1 MKKSIII
8 SLLLIL
14 KVGYST
20 SQTVYQIPGASQ
32 QPRWVFPIYIED
44 AIGQKDTLYY
54 GFSPGAFV
62 GPVLADT
69 IFGEYPVPYDFVNLN
84 ASASPVT
91 SFLMYKVEII
101 DTSLSYYSF
110 QLTVANTYPPTKFKW
125 DVSTL
130 RSDSLPFPD
139 QSPLP
144 NAELHIDWY
153 YSHNIT
159 PCPGQ
164 GFAIL
169 VTDTASGTFCFM
181 KDSMV
186 MDNVFSGPV
195 DIMLGLQFR
204 PWTGLQ
210 PVGVQQVEKN
220 KLKIYPV
227 PADGYFIIDMD
238 ETGYSLFNAELFT
251 SEGISVLNKPMKNKE
266 RLITSNIPNG
276 FYMLKLTTANF
287 NTVFKKII
295 IDH

>member
-1 MKKSIII
+1 MKKNIII
-8 SLLLIL
+8 SLILIL

-32 QPRWVFPIYIED
+32 QPRWVFPVYIED

-91 SFLMYKVEII
+91 SFIMYKVEII

-125 DVSTL
+125 DVSTF
-130 RSDSLPFPD
+130 RSDSLPFPN

-144 NAELHIDWY
+144 NAEMHIDWY

-186 MDNVFSGPV
+186 MDNVFPGPV

-220 KLKIYPV
+220 KLKI
-227 PADGYFIIDMD
+227 
-238 ETGYSLFNAELFT
+238 
-251 SEGISVLNKPMKNKE
+251 
-266 RLITSNIPNG
+266 
-276 FYMLKLTTANF
+276 
-287 NTVFKKII
+287 
-295 IDH
+295 

>member
-1 MKKSIII
+1 MKKNIII
-8 SLLLIL
+8 SLILIL

-32 QPRWVFPIYIED
+32 QPRWVFPVYIED

-54 GFSPGAFV
+54 GFSPGA
-62 GPVLADT
+62 GGTGMDT
-69 IFGEYPVPYDFVNLN
+69 VFGEYPVPYDSVNLN
-84 ASASPVT
+84 ASAAAVT
-91 SFLMYKVEII
+91 SFYMYKVEII

-125 DVSTL
+125 DVSTF
-130 RSDSLPFPD
+130 RSDSLPFPN

-144 NAELHIDWY
+144 NAEMHIDWY

-186 MDNVFSGPV
+186 MDNVFPGPV

-220 KLKIYPV
+220 KLKIYPN
-227 PADGYFIIDMD
+227 PIIEELICEFEIENGYYTI
-238 ETGYSLFNAELFT
+238 
-251 SEGISVLNKPMKNKE
+251 ISVEGLKIATGTYVNGEIISVSK
-266 RLITSNIPNG
+266 IPAG
-276 FYMLKLTTANF
+276 MYTLLLQDSQKHTYQRSFIKL
-287 NTVFKKII
+287 
-295 IDH
+295 

>member
-8 SLLLIL
+8 YLLLIL

-32 QPRWVFPIYIED
+32 QPRWVFPVYIED

-186 MDNVFSGPV
+186 MDNVFPGPV

-220 KLKIYPV
+220 KLKIYPNPV
-227 PADGYFIIDMD
+227 TDNLRISIKNHVDNIQLSDLTGTVFKEYRQINSDDFII
-238 ETGYSLFNAELFT
+238 S
-251 SEGISVLNKPMKNKE
+251 MKD
-266 RLITSNIPNG
+266 IPNG
-276 FYMLKLTTANF
+276 IYIIKITDNSK
-287 NTVFKKII
+287 NQYHEKII
-295 IDH
+295 KTN

>member
-1 MKKSIII
+1 MKKNIII
-8 SLLLIL
+8 SLILIL

-32 QPRWVFPIYIED
+32 QPRWVFPVYIED

-91 SFLMYKVEII
+91 SFIMYKVEII

-125 DVSTL
+125 DVSTF
-130 RSDSLPFPD
+130 RSDSLPFPN

-144 NAELHIDWY
+144 NAEMHIDWY

-186 MDNVFSGPV
+186 MDNVFPGPV

-220 KLKIYPV
+220 KLKIYPNPV
-227 PADGYFIIDMD
+227 TDNLRISIKNHVDNIQLSDLTGTVFKEYRQINSDDFII
-238 ETGYSLFNAELFT
+238 S
-251 SEGISVLNKPMKNKE
+251 MKD
-266 RLITSNIPNG
+266 IPNG
-276 FYMLKLTTANF
+276 MYIIQITDNSKNQYHE
-287 NTVFKKII
+287 KII
-295 IDH
+295 KTN

>member
-54 GFSPGAFV
+54 GFSPGA
-62 GPVLADT
+62 GGTGMDT
-69 IFGEYPVPYDFVNLN
+69 VFGEYPIPFDTIKLVATTEAFTGNWV
-84 ASASPVT
+84 
-91 SFLMYKVEII
+91 YKVSIL
-101 DTSLSYYSF
+101 DTSYKNTWWQLSI
-110 QLTVANTYPPTKFKW
+110 AKTYPPTKFKW

-186 MDNVFSGPV
+186 MDNVFPGPV

-227 PADGYFIIDMD
+227 PASGYFIIDMD

>member
-1 MKKSIII
+1 MKKNIII
-8 SLLLIL
+8 SLILIL

-32 QPRWVFPIYIED
+32 QPRWVFPVYIED

-91 SFLMYKVEII
+91 SFIMYKVEII

-125 DVSTL
+125 DVSTF
-130 RSDSLPFPD
+130 RSDSLPFPN

-144 NAELHIDWY
+144 NAEMHIDWY

-195 DIMLGLQFR
+195 DIMITFQFR

-220 KLKIYPV
+220 KLKIYPNPV
-227 PADGYFIIDMD
+227 TDNLRISIKNHVDNIQLSDLTGTVFKEYRQINSDDFII
-238 ETGYSLFNAELFT
+238 S
-251 SEGISVLNKPMKNKE
+251 MKD
-266 RLITSNIPNG
+266 IPNG
-276 FYMLKLTTANF
+276 MYIIQITDNSKNQYHE
-287 NTVFKKII
+287 KII
-295 IDH
+295 KTN